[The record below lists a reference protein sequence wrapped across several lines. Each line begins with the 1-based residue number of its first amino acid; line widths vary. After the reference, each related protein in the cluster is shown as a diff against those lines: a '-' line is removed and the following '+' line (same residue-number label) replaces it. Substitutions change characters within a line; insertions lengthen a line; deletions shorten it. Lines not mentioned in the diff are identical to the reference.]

1 MTPKVRQ
8 WLYTASA
15 AASAIIPLLVAYKV
29 IDTSV
34 AGAWVNVIG
43 VLGALATGG
52 AATAAVVTAKQRHDG
67 TLDFTGSPAEQAVA
81 AIQATVSR
89 AAHSATD
96 LEKVRGAVTEVLG
109 GVTEAA
115 VNTVDTVVDVIAP
128 GSLVD
133 RLLDTVR
140 PND

>member
-67 TLDFTGSPAEQAVA
+67 TLDFTGSPAEQAIA
-81 AIQATVSR
+81 AIQATVSQ
-89 AAHSATD
+89 AETAGTN
-96 LEKVRGAVTEVLG
+96 LEKVKGAVSQALG
-109 GVTEAA
+109 TAGVV
-115 VNTVDTVVDVIAP
+115 VNTVDNVVDVIAP

-133 RLLDTVR
+133 RLLDAVN
-140 PND
+140 PD